1 MTLRGPPESLGLERE
16 IGTRKQVRDYAIRCA
31 IRGFHEARTEIRAKT
46 RRRCSRRERWRNH
59 ALSQCGLKRSRAP
72 GANPLRNSCAN
83 WQVLDHKTR
92 TTGVELDVFHQ
103 DPCEIGPPTLRAGA
117 RNPGATPSQS
127 SGLSAWTSTPVWL
140 PRRLDASPRRVTSR
154 ISTGDG
160 GRVTC
165 DQIFADHS
173 GHGGAEFENRA
184 RVQRPHTAGSY

>member
-1 MTLRGPPESLGLERE
+1 MFIFRFLDQRYQAPSHVPVNSWTVETVQGDVEGATFCTSNRPLSHILTGSIPSDSASPLV
-16 IGTRKQVRDYAIRCA
+16 GTV
-31 IRGFHEARTEIRAKT
+31 ARIA
-46 RRRCSRRERWRNH
+46 
-59 ALSQCGLKRSRAP
+59 
-72 GANPLRNSCAN
+72 
-83 WQVLDHKTR
+83 QVLDHKTR
-92 TTGVELDVFHQ
+92 TMGVELDVFHQ

-127 SGLSAWTSTPVWL
+127 SGLSASTSTPVWL

-173 GHGGAEFENRA
+173 GRGGAEFENRA
-184 RVQRPHTAGSY
+184 RVQRPQTAGSY